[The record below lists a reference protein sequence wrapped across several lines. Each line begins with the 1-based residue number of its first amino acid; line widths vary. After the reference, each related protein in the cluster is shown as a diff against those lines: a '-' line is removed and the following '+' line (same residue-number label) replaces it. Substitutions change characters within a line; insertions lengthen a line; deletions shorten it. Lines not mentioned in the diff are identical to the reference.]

1 MYLLSEYG
9 ELCQKKKVCC
19 AKDDIKA
26 PEPPGPKTP
35 PPPGNATNCFPTF
48 LCSKTIKLPY
58 YYIKTILNYL

>member
-1 MYLLSEYG
+1 MYWLSEYG

-35 PPPGNATNCFPTF
+35 PPPGNATNCF
-48 LCSKTIKLPY
+48 LIIYVQSQLKLPY
-58 YYIKTILNYL
+58 YYIKTILDNL